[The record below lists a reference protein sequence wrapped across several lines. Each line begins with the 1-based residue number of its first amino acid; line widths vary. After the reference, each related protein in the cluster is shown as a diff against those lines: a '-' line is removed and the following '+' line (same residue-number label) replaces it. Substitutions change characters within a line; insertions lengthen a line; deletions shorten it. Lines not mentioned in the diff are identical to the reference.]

1 MTMPIDQ
8 ESYMEFRDLCRLL
21 RLILVSEPGEELLTR
36 LLAIEALEPE
46 DDIDRGLG
54 MICKEVRENRDRL
67 SLYQEERTVEFAG
80 LFLGPQHPAA
90 VPFASFY
97 LSETKQLMSE
107 ITIQVRKYYLDA
119 SMAAKELHR
128 VPDDH
133 IALELEFMAWLA
145 DEAARNLKKGDAG
158 MAAKAGT
165 RLEIFQ
171 REHLVKWA
179 PLFADRLSAGAQS
192 DFYRGA
198 ALALKGVVAMCGT
211 V

>member
-1 MTMPIDQ
+1 MDK

-21 RLILVSEPGEELLTR
+21 RLILVSEPNEELLTR

-54 MICKEVRENRDRL
+54 MICAEVRKNQERL
-67 SLYQEERTVEFAG
+67 PLYQEERAVEFAG
-80 LFLGPQHPAA
+80 LFLGPQPPAA

-97 LSETKQLMSE
+97 LSETRQLMNE
-107 ITIQVRKYYLDA
+107 ITLQVRKYYLDA
-119 SMAAKELHR
+119 GMAAKELHR

-145 DEAARNLKKGDAG
+145 DEAAMNLEKGDA
-158 MAAKAGT
+158 MKAVKAGT
-165 RLEIFQ
+165 RLEVFQ
-171 REHLVKWA
+171 QEHLTKWA
-179 PLFADRLSAGAQS
+179 PLFADRLSAGAES

-198 ALALKGVVAMCGT
+198 ALALKGLVAVCGE